1 MNTELTVFQHEQF
14 GSIRSVVIDNEP
26 WFVAAD
32 ICDVFGE
39 TNRNRAMQA
48 LIEEEKG
55 YTQMNTPGGVQR
67 MAIVNES
74 GVYSLLFAMQPKK
87 ARGVSDEYIEQR
99 QAQLKQFKR
108 WVTAEVLPTIR
119 KTGGYVNNDELFVN
133 TYMPYADDGTR
144 AMFLLHLKAQRE
156 TNEKL
161 KEMSPKAEY
170 FDRLIDR
177 GSALSIRDTAKS
189 LGIKETALKEL
200 LFDHGYIYR
209 DQKNRIRPY
218 AEKNKGYFVLK
229 EFVNDKNGHASVQT
243 LITVEGRE
251 KLLSL
256 LNTEKGGVAQ

>member
-1 MNTELTVFQHEQF
+1 MSYELTAFQHEQF
-14 GSIRSVVIDNEP
+14 GSIRSIVINHEP

-32 ICDVFGE
+32 LCAALEHSNVTTALGRLDGDEKAKFNLGLSGGL
-39 TNRNRAMQA
+39 TN
-48 LIEEEKG
+48 
-55 YTQMNTPGGVQR
+55 V
-67 MAIVNES
+67 VNES
-74 GVYSLLFAMQPKK
+74 GMYELILGSRKK
-87 ARGVSDEYIEQR
+87 EAKE
-99 QAQLKQFKR
+99 FKR
-108 WVTAEVLPTIR
+108 WIKSEVLPMIR

-133 TYMPYADDGTR
+133 TYMPYADDGTK

-177 GSALSIRDTAKS
+177 GSALSMRDTAKS
-189 LGIKETALKEL
+189 LGIKETALKDL

-218 AEKNKGYFVLK
+218 AAKNKGYFVLK
-229 EFVNDKNGHASVQT
+229 EFENDKNGYTSVQT

-251 KLLSL
+251 KLLSIIRERGL
-256 LNTEKGGVAQ
+256 AQ

>member
-1 MNTELTVFQHEQF
+1 MNKELTVFQHEQF
-14 GSIRSVVIDNEP
+14 GSIRRIIIDNKP
-26 WFVAAD
+26 WLVGKDVAMALGYAD
-32 ICDVFGE
+32 TKSALADHVDVE
-39 TNRNRAMQA
+39 DKQ
-48 LIEEEKG
+48 L
-55 YTQMNTPGGVQR
+55 VQR
-67 MAIVNES
+67 GQIATLDVPNRGLTIINES
-74 GVYSLLFAMQPKK
+74 GLYSLVFSSKLEGA
-87 ARGVSDEYIEQR
+87 
-99 QAQLKQFKR
+99 KQFKR
-108 WVTAEVLPTIR
+108 WVTAEVLPTINE
-119 KTGGYVNNDELFVN
+119 TGGYVNNDELFVN
-133 TYMPYADDGTR
+133 TYMPYADDGTK

-189 LGIKETALKEL
+189 LNIKETALKEL

-256 LNTEKGGVAQ
+256 LNTEKGGIAQ

>member
-1 MNTELTVFQHEQF
+1 MNKELTVFQHEQF
-14 GSIRSVVIDNEP
+14 GSIRTVAINDEP
-26 WFVAAD
+26 WFVLKDVCAA
-32 ICDVFGE
+32 FGE
-39 TNRNRAMQA
+39 QNYRRVSGR
-48 LIEEEKG
+48 LEEEEKG
-55 YTQMNTPGGVQR
+55 VSQIATPGGNQNMTV
-67 MAIVNES
+67 VNES
-74 GVYSLLFAMQPKK
+74 GLYSALFAMQPEK

-133 TYMPYADDGTR
+133 TYMPYADDSTR

-229 EFVNDKNGHASVQT
+229 EFNNENSGYASVQT

-251 KLLSL
+251 KFLSL
-256 LNTEKGGVAQ
+256 LNTEKGGIVQ